1 MRGTQVAHED
11 AARGAVITQTQVLVP
26 ALSRQCSGQAMV
38 EQVLVVKCAD
48 LARAGERERERER
61 EMRSEAETTNKERA
75 YLDHCSERRS
85 PTWRESGQD
94 SMT

>member
-11 AARGAVITQTQVLVP
+11 AAQGAVITQTQVLVP

-48 LARAGERERERER
+48 LARRRERERERER
-61 EMRSEAETTNKERA
+61 ERDEVRSGDETNGKE
-75 YLDHCSERRS
+75 L
-85 PTWRESGQD
+85 T
-94 SMT
+94 

>member
-1 MRGTQVAHED
+1 MTTCEKESEVRSENDSKEEETYLVRGTQVAHED

-61 EMRSEAETTNKERA
+61 E
-75 YLDHCSERRS
+75 
-85 PTWRESGQD
+85 REK
-94 SMT
+94 